1 MQDLQLC
8 QMSINIVKFDPH
20 YIILFNKITIANV
33 SWFTDILRIWFLC
46 FLHIIVA
53 MANMF
58 MLLTY
63 LFSIYTHMQKHP
75 SSM

>member
-1 MQDLQLC
+1 MHCILLC
-8 QMSINIVKFDPH
+8 QMSINIVKIDPH
-20 YIILFNKITIANV
+20 YIILFNKITISNV

-58 MLLTY
+58 MLLPY
-63 LFSIYTHMQKHP
+63 LFSIYMQKHP